1 MIWASLCCSNW
12 VTLLIQRVTSP
23 NLILYWTSGSQQ
35 YGSSKCYLLCHIHTY
50 PKCSFVCKSR
60 AIYNHGMDE
69 WATQLLLNSGTLCPS
84 SYLVQGQDFILY
96 CSTTKVNNSML
107 CIFARTQQITFPKPT
122 EKGCKYILAWK
133 VDCQTHDYF
142 SPVELDTQN
151 KLQNQNYT
159 DHLYYLSLIF
169 LL

>member
-1 MIWASLCCSNW
+1 
-12 VTLLIQRVTSP
+12 
-23 NLILYWTSGSQQ
+23 
-35 YGSSKCYLLCHIHTY
+35 
-50 PKCSFVCKSR
+50 
-60 AIYNHGMDE
+60 MDE

-133 VDCQTHDYF
+133 VECQTHDYF
-142 SPVELDTQN
+142 SPCWTRYSKQTPEP
-151 KLQNQNYT
+151 KLYWPSLLFIT
-159 DHLYYLSLIF
+159 YFLSLKSNKFQQWMYNISSSF
-169 LL
+169 LFKSSREISVLFHVADTPSPDLFLFPRRI